1 MDTPSNINVSAVS
14 EAALER
20 AAQLAV
26 ANAVASAFAEDPVIG
41 ADLSRAISVLGSVVK
56 RHGLLL
62 QKTLADALAASDR
75 FDVLVDVALPVTE
88 AAHELLLGKNSVE
101 DLARISIRADS
112 AAARIVTA
120 DIVVIDPEAGWAG
133 AYDVKRGNGATE
145 SRRRRPI
152 EHDLRATR
160 LILASYL
167 GKRGYENITSVTTGV
182 IDYYGS
188 SGFSKELKIER
199 DELDVHFGVPV
210 EDTLDVMTVKLRR
223 ALHAE
228 LPNLFGDALRS
239 IRRDV
244 SKTKETAAVTV
255 ELAQNHCTEHV
266 TVQNLLNARPAGPG
280 PRKQP
285 AYRMPI
291 SGAA

>member
-1 MDTPSNINVSAVS
+1 MDMSTNIRGSAVS

-26 ANAVASAFAEDPVIG
+26 SNAISSVFAEDPVIG

-75 FDVLVDVALPVTE
+75 FDVLVDVALPITE
-88 AAHELLLGKNSVE
+88 AAHELLLGKNAAE
-101 DLARISIRADS
+101 DLARTSIRADS
-112 AAARIVTA
+112 PATRIVTA
-120 DIVVIDPEAGWAG
+120 DLMVIDPEAAWAG

-167 GKRGYENITSVTTGV
+167 GKRDYENITSVTTGV

-199 DELDVHFGVPV
+199 DELDAHFGVPV
-210 EDTLDVMTVKLRR
+210 EATLDMMTIKLRS
-223 ALHAE
+223 ALHSE
-228 LPNLFGDALRS
+228 LPNLFGEALRS

-244 SKTKETAAVTV
+244 SKAKDAPTVAAPSA
-255 ELAQNHCTEHV
+255 LNHCAEHV
-266 TVQNLLNARPAGPG
+266 TVQSLLNARPAGPG
-280 PRKQP
+280 PRKQ
-285 AYRMPI
+285 
-291 SGAA
+291 AA

>member
-1 MDTPSNINVSAVS
+1 MDMSTNIRGSAVS

-20 AAQLAV
+20 SAQMV
-26 ANAVASAFAEDPVIG
+26 VSNAISSVFAEDPVIG

-88 AAHELLLGKNSVE
+88 AAHELLLGKNAAE

-112 AAARIVTA
+112 PAARIVTA
-120 DIVVIDPEAGWAG
+120 DLVVIDPAAGWAG

-210 EDTLDVMTVKLRR
+210 ENTLDVMTVKLRG

-244 SKTKETAAVTV
+244 SKTRETPAITV
-255 ELAQNHCTEHV
+255 ALAQNHCTEHA
-266 TVQNLLNARPAGPG
+266 TVQSLLNARPAGPG
-280 PRKQP
+280 PRKR
-285 AYRMPI
+285 AASHLPI
-291 SGAA
+291 SGTA

>member
-1 MDTPSNINVSAVS
+1 LPT
-14 EAALER
+14 
-20 AAQLAV
+20 
-26 ANAVASAFAEDPVIG
+26 
-41 ADLSRAISVLGSVVK
+41 
-56 RHGLLL
+56 
-62 QKTLADALAASDR
+62 ALAASDR

-88 AAHELLLGKNSVE
+88 AAHELLLGKNSAE
-101 DLARISIRADS
+101 NLARISIRADS

-199 DELDVHFGVPV
+199 DELDAHFGVPV
-210 EDTLDVMTVKLRR
+210 EATLEVMTVKLRR

-228 LPNLFGDALRS
+228 LPNLFGDALHN

-244 SKTKETAAVTV
+244 SKAREVRAVTV
-255 ELAQNHCTEHV
+255 ELAQNHCLEHISAES
-266 TVQNLLNARPAGPG
+266 LINARPTGPG

-285 AYRMPI
+285 AASMPI
-291 SGAA
+291 KGAA

>member
-1 MDTPSNINVSAVS
+1 MDLSANIRGSAVS

-20 AAQLAV
+20 AAHLAV
-26 ANAVASAFAEDPVIG
+26 GNAISSVFAEDPVIG

-75 FDVLVDVALPVTE
+75 FDVLVDVALPITE
-88 AAHELLLGKNSVE
+88 AAHELLLGKNAAE
-101 DLARISIRADS
+101 DLARIRIRADS
-112 AAARIVTA
+112 PATRIITA
-120 DIVVIDPEAGWAG
+120 DLVVIDPEAAWAG

-199 DELDVHFGVPV
+199 DELDAHFGVPV
-210 EDTLDVMTVKLRR
+210 EATLDMMTIKLRS
-223 ALHAE
+223 ALHSE
-228 LPNLFGDALRS
+228 LPNLFGEALRS

-244 SKTKETAAVTV
+244 SKAKDAPTVAAPSS
-255 ELAQNHCTEHV
+255 LNHCAEHV
-266 TVQNLLNARPAGPG
+266 TVQSLLNARPAGPG
-280 PRKQP
+280 PRKQ
-285 AYRMPI
+285 
-291 SGAA
+291 AA